1 MHGAETIQSLGGIS
15 RTLSVARP
23 HSTAV
28 QLRCH
33 ARAVGCSAGIDRRAP
48 KPPAAFDRGQ
58 PEHQT
63 PLGRKLS
70 VRHTPPHVCVGA
82 SCDELWRARCL
93 PSVSTRVCPCGGP
106 VHQSGHSIHGAWL
119 GCVDRANFRIRP
131 RRTQPQCGRVW
142 TLGWVTRA
150 GLDRAWAYP
159 RGPWSNASVRR
170 DSVHAGLCCVGR
182 RARPPHTIYPP
193 CTASATFERSQLAGP
208 PGLARGVPNA
218 RRWPPAFCS
227 RRLLSGAG

>member
-1 MHGAETIQSLGGIS
+1 MTKCRLPPKTRRSPRGAFGSAGAQAPCWVGPGAAWPPIGC
-15 RTLSVARP
+15 R
-23 HSTAV
+23 STAA
-28 QLRCH
+28 LL
-33 ARAVGCSAGIDRRAP
+33 
-48 KPPAAFDRGQ
+48 
-58 PEHQT
+58 T
-63 PLGRKLS
+63 Y
-70 VRHTPPHVCVGA
+70 
-82 SCDELWRARCL
+82 WRARCL

-106 VHQSGHSIHGAWL
+106 VHQRGHPIHGAWL

-159 RGPWSNASVRR
+159 RGPWSNAGVRR
-170 DSVHAGLCCVGR
+170 DSVHAGVCCVGR

-193 CTASATFERSQLAGP
+193 CTASATFERSQLAAP